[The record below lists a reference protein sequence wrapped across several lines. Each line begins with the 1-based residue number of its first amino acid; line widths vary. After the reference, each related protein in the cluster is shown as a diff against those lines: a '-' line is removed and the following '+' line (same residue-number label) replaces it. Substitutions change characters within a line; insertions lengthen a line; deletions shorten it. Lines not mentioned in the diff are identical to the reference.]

1 MEYELFRSKLKP
13 SVDSALVS
21 DIIRSSSSGLN
32 SHRTAVMELMIEG
45 SIQERRERMFEKAKN
60 NPWSDPTPQAKR
72 TSVAPNI
79 SIPEA
84 QPLAPTSTPALQPPL
99 QSLPNDTTETTTS
112 LASASAE
119 YEASQDS
126 SGPLK
131 PEKKVERVE
140 QCEEPPVDVKANLSP
155 SEDSVEQECGTC
167 HLKMLE
173 SRLFNGACP
182 HCFPGGNGAG
192 LMKCIGC
199 GTIRLYSA
207 SVCTGCHRKFK

>member
-1 MEYELFRSKLKP
+1 MEYELFRSKLKR
-13 SVDSALVS
+13 SVDGALIS
-21 DIIRSSSSGLN
+21 GIIRSSSSGLN

-45 SIQERRERMFEKAKN
+45 SIQERRERMLEKAKN
-60 NPWSDPTPQAKR
+60 NPRSDPTPQAKR

-84 QPLAPTSTPALQPPL
+84 QPLAPTSTPALQPPS
-99 QSLPNDTTETTTS
+99 QSLPNDTAGTATN

-126 SGPLK
+126 SSRLK
-131 PEKKVERVE
+131 PGKTEGVE
-140 QCEEPPVDVKANLSP
+140 QCEEPPVDVKANPSP
-155 SEDSVEQECGTC
+155 SEDPVEQECGTC

-199 GTIRLYSA
+199 GTIRLYNLGA
-207 SVCTGCHRKFK
+207 CTGCHRTFK